1 MSIFTKPEYKE
12 VSMPFIL
19 DTYSMW
25 EEDQNAGTFGIEAY
39 GDVDGSKKYF
49 MNCYMLKK
57 PLMYDTGDFDEM
69 MELLKD
75 SDRKEIIVRLK
86 YKKGKLK
93 DFDFDIESL
102 ANAYCDMRF
111 LELERL
117 SWGINDTSCKE
128 RII

>member
-1 MSIFTKPEYKE
+1 MSIFTKPEYKN
-12 VSMPFIL
+12 VAMPFIL
-19 DTYSMW
+19 DTYTMW
-25 EEDQNAGTFGIEAY
+25 EEDQKAGTFGIEAY
-39 GDVDGSKKYF
+39 GVVDGSKKYF

-57 PLMYDTGDFDEM
+57 PSMYDTGDFDDM

-75 SDRKEIIVRLK
+75 SDGKEIIVRLK
-86 YKKGKLK
+86 YKNGKLK
-93 DFDFDIESL
+93 SFDFDIESL

-117 SWGINDTSCKE
+117 SWGINDISCKE

>member
-1 MSIFTKPEYKE
+1 
-12 VSMPFIL
+12 
-19 DTYSMW
+19 
-25 EEDQNAGTFGIEAY
+25 
-39 GDVDGSKKYF
+39 
-49 MNCYMLKK
+49 
-57 PLMYDTGDFDEM
+57 M